1 MSGSAAATSAYPELP
16 TSKVLHA
23 FNISL
28 FDLCWIADR
37 QEALHHSEYLA
48 SEYGPTR
55 LGELQESLSTRL
67 GIPTAASC
75 KTPSLWTTLFG
86 KRPAKDRFAQ
96 PNYLGLHFYPQLN
109 CNSALPGPA
118 LFRLDLS
125 LRCDVATP
133 PIDLLRLLLT
143 PFQSLDVVIADYR
156 PQGCTWS
163 RDWEADFAA
172 RSPSRWQTAI
182 PHSLM
187 DQVDHSVWRNA
198 SDQSVQLRYQ
208 RRELDLEE
216 MIFELEPQWI
226 DPSIRTHILD
236 LSYNI
241 RDSLFLQRSAS
252 QRH

>member
-16 TSKVLHA
+16 TSKVLHT

-28 FDLCWIADR
+28 FDLCWVADR

-75 KTPSLWTTLFG
+75 KPPSLWTTLFG

-125 LRCDVATP
+125 
-133 PIDLLRLLLT
+133 
-143 PFQSLDVVIADYR
+143 
-156 PQGCTWS
+156 
-163 RDWEADFAA
+163 
-172 RSPSRWQTAI
+172 
-182 PHSLM
+182 
-187 DQVDHSVWRNA
+187 
-198 SDQSVQLRYQ
+198 
-208 RRELDLEE
+208 
-216 MIFELEPQWI
+216 
-226 DPSIRTHILD
+226 
-236 LSYNI
+236 
-241 RDSLFLQRSAS
+241 
-252 QRH
+252 

>member
-1 MSGSAAATSAYPELP
+1 MSGTATNTSVYPDLP
-16 TSKVLHA
+16 SSKILHTYS
-23 FNISL
+23 ISL
-28 FDLCWIADR
+28 FDLCWISDR
-37 QEALHHSEYLA
+37 QEAQHHSEYLE
-48 SEYGPTR
+48 SEYGPAR
-55 LGELQESLSTRL
+55 LRELQDSLAARL
-67 GIPTAASC
+67 GIPTASSC
-75 KTPSLWTTLFG
+75 KPPSIWNSLFS
-86 KRPAKDRFAQ
+86 KKPSKVSFAQ
-96 PNYLGLHFYPQLN
+96 PDYLGLHFYPQLN
-109 CNSALPGPA
+109 RNSALPGPA

-125 LRCDVATP
+125 LRSDVQTP

-163 RDWEADFAA
+163 RDWEVDFAA

-182 PHSLM
+182 PHALI

-208 RRELDLEE
+208 RRALDLEE

-226 DPSIRTHILD
+226 DPSMRTHILD

-241 RDSLFLQRSAS
+241 RDSLFLQRSAA